1 VTQPLVGVA
10 EPAGVVGVVAVTY
23 FPGATLDAFLDSLPA
38 ALTGARAD
46 VVLADNGSTDASVE
60 RAAARPGVR
69 LLRTGGN
76 LGFGTAANRGAAA
89 VDPAATAVL
98 IANPDVV
105 LHPGAVDR
113 LLAALDRYPD
123 AGAVGPAIVT
133 PDGELYPSAR
143 RLPTLTLGVGHAAL
157 GWLWPANPWTRRYRA
172 EDTGVSERT
181 AGWLSGSCLLVRRS
195 AFAAVG
201 GFDEDYFMYFEDVD
215 LGARLAAAGW
225 RSVYVPAAVATHIGG
240 HATAR
245 AGAPMITAHHDS
257 AYLYLAGRYPARWQ
271 APARWTLKGALR
283 IRALIALRSHRVS
296 GGARLDGRRLA
307 D

>member
-1 VTQPLVGVA
+1 MT
-10 EPAGVVGVVAVTY
+10 ESVVGVVAVTY
-23 FPGATLDAFLDSLPA
+23 FPGETLDAFLDSLPA

-46 VVLADNGSTDASVE
+46 VVLADNGSTDGSIE
-60 RAAARPGVR
+60 RAAGRPGVR
-69 LLRTGGN
+69 LVRTGGN
-76 LGFGTAANRGAAA
+76 LGFGAAANRGVAA
-89 VDPAATAVL
+89 VDPTATAVL

-113 LLAALDRYPD
+113 LVAALERYPD

-143 RLPTLTLGVGHAAL
+143 RLPSLTLGVGHAAL

-172 EDTGVSERT
+172 EDTGVSERA

-195 AFAAVG
+195 AFRQLA
-201 GFDEDYFMYFEDVD
+201 GFDESYFMYFEDVD
-215 LGARLAAAGW
+215 LGARLAGGGW
-225 RSVYVPAAVATHIGG
+225 RSVYVPGAVATHIGG

-245 AGAPMITAHHDS
+245 AGAPMIAAHHDS
-257 AYLYLAGRYPARWQ
+257 AYRYLAGRYPARWQ
-271 APARWTLKGALR
+271 APARWSLKVALR
-283 IRALIALRSHRVS
+283 IRALVALRSHRVS
-296 GGARLDGRRLA
+296 GGARLDGRRLG